1 MLFGLNQ
8 DQDTH
13 TLILQQYLF
22 NQLLTTLDKANMRLF

>member
-8 DQDTH
+8 DMQ

-22 NQLLTTLDKANMRLF
+22 NQLLATLYKANMRLF

>member
-8 DQDTH
+8 DTQ